1 MYMLQLHV
9 FGDALKSLCTYVTHN
24 SVVYINALNTQADIA
39 NIHAKMEDVLKSN
52 QLSD

>member
-9 FGDALKSLCTYVTHN
+9 FGNTLKSLCNCVTHN
-24 SVVYINALNTQADIA
+24 TVVYINALNTQADIA

-52 QLSD
+52 QSSD